1 VNQKYEIEM
10 NRNICKSL
18 VVAVF
23 AVTVIGHADA
33 SVASKAIVV
42 EYPSDLPE
50 FAQQRI
56 EAMYLQR
63 NGGGQAI
70 LYLEQDRG
78 RKLAMLDVSD
88 PAHIRAI
95 GQVSTDARSA
105 YDFVQDMNGSAVLIH
120 YRDHSGFAV
129 VNLKNYKKPVLK
141 GEPDYVHPA
150 GIERDGSNGLL
161 LVSSNS
167 PTAPT
172 PEARYEVVTIANP
185 SNPTPLATIQG
196 VFQRVDRP
204 ATGTIFLLSD
214 QGRYRSTLP
223 RSRDGTPNRY
233 RQ

>member
-141 GEPDYVHPA
+141 GEPDYLHPA
-150 GIERDGSNGLL
+150 GIKRDGSNGLL

-185 SNPTPLATIQG
+185 TGPTPLAIIQG
-196 VFQRVDRP
+196 VFQRVDRA
-204 ATGTIFLLSD
+204 ATGHDFSLERP
-214 QGRYRSTLP
+214 GPYCSTLP